1 MKMDG
6 RMKNEGT
13 NEGLVLDRL
22 QKETRRWRQPRD
34 PERCPCAVFWALKD
48 LAPTRRERAR
58 DMRAITRHV
67 SSICIQEDLLSGA
80 RWRERARQ
88 RWSDEGMH
96 DTDSLPRLA
105 RSGTRCRR
113 STSLVE
119 PTANEQI
126 HVSTHFRHQEDCIS
140 FASKMRG
147 QVRHVHLGR
156 HQGHFICPRENKV
169 ALKSARPFS
178 IALLLLPCFRHTAS
192 VYSRIAD

>member
-1 MKMDG
+1 MIPSDARARCFG
-6 RMKNEGT
+6 PSRT
-13 NEGLVLDRL
+13 SP
-22 QKETRRWRQPRD
+22 PRG
-34 PERCPCAVFWALKD
+34 E
-48 LAPTRRERAR
+48 RERGTCVQLPVTLVRFAYKRIYYLAR
-58 DMRAITRHV
+58 DGGGGVAAAAGTSKATAGR
-67 SSICIQEDLLSGA
+67 
-80 RWRERARQ
+80 
-88 RWSDEGMH
+88 GMH

-192 VYSRIAD
+192 VYCRIAD

>member
-1 MKMDG
+1 MIPSDARARCFGPSRTSPPRGERERGTCVQLPVTLVRFAYKRIYYLARDAMG
-6 RMKNEGT
+6 R
-13 NEGLVLDRL
+13 
-22 QKETRRWRQPRD
+22 
-34 PERCPCAVFWALKD
+34 
-48 LAPTRRERAR
+48 RRERP
-58 DMRAITRHV
+58 
-67 SSICIQEDLLSGA
+67 
-80 RWRERARQ
+80 RQ
-88 RWSDEGMH
+88 RWWGEEGMH

-126 HVSTHFRHQEDCIS
+126 HVSTHFRHQEDCTS

-178 IALLLLPCFRHTAS
+178 IALLLSPYCQCLQSCC
-192 VYSRIAD
+192 

>member
-1 MKMDG
+1 MIPSDA
-6 RMKNEGT
+6 RA
-13 NEGLVLDRL
+13 RA
-22 QKETRRWRQPRD
+22 
-34 PERCPCAVFWALKD
+34 RCFGPSRTSQ

-80 RWRERARQ
+80 RWERERARQ

-113 STSLVE
+113 STSLAE

-140 FASKMRG
+140 FASKMRRR
-147 QVRHVHLGR
+147 VRRAHLGR
-156 HQGHFICPRENKV
+156 HQGHFIYPRENNV
-169 ALKSARPFS
+169 ALSASLFHRS
-178 IALLLLPCFRHTAS
+178 ITIALFPPL
-192 VYSRIAD
+192 

>member
-1 MKMDG
+1 MIPSDARARCFG
-6 RMKNEGT
+6 PSRT
-13 NEGLVLDRL
+13 SP
-22 QKETRRWRQPRD
+22 PRG
-34 PERCPCAVFWALKD
+34 E
-48 LAPTRRERAR
+48 RERGTCVQLPVTLVRFAYKRIYYLAR
-58 DMRAITRHV
+58 DGGGNE
-67 SSICIQEDLLSGA
+67 QGNGGA
-80 RWRERARQ
+80 RDARH
-88 RWSDEGMH
+88 RFP
-96 DTDSLPRLA
+96 PRLA

-126 HVSTHFRHQEDCIS
+126 HVSTHFRHQEDCTS

-192 VYSRIAD
+192 VYCRIAD

>member
-1 MKMDG
+1 MPVRG
-6 RMKNEGT
+6 
-13 NEGLVLDRL
+13 VLGP
-22 QKETRRWRQPRD
+22 QGPR
-34 PERCPCAVFWALKD
+34 PHEE
-48 LAPTRRERAR
+48 RERAR

-80 RWRERARQ
+80 RWGRRRERARQ
-88 RWSDEGMH
+88 RRGEGGMH

-126 HVSTHFRHQEDCIS
+126 HVSTHFRHREDCIS

-156 HQGHFICPRENKV
+156 HQGHFICPRENNV
-169 ALKSARPFS
+169 ALVLRSIT
-178 IALLLLPCFRHTAS
+178 IALFPP
-192 VYSRIAD
+192 